1 MTLPE
6 RVDDAIELFRRNTL
20 LGLSHAYSG
29 SRLMR
34 RKAKSADET
43 KYWRDVAM
51 AVAQIARKRIGLD
64 TETRMAAVA
73 DFGDGREPGTWEHER
88 RKVNPIDELKRLVGE
103 QGAEPTPRWPRPAS
117 PGLQHHR
124 RPRSFRLTGQRD
136 FRALRRRG
144 ILGQAT
150 GSTDEHSQPR

>member
-1 MTLPE
+1 MLV
-6 RVDDAIELFRRNTL
+6 REL
-20 LGLSHAYSG
+20 GPDAYSG

-34 RKAKSADET
+34 RKAKSADER

-51 AVAQIARKRIGLD
+51 AVGQIARKRIGLD

-117 PGLQHHR
+117 PALQTAK
-124 RPRSFRLTGQRD
+124 FRLTEQHGLSCPAPAWNPRPSNGQHR
-136 FRALRRRG
+136 
-144 ILGQAT
+144 
-150 GSTDEHSQPR
+150 